1 MQLGLGEIEE
11 RQLSGWTVHL
21 VEGIGLQIDA
31 VLGNV
36 HFRIGVAGLANFRWV
51 LLKIII

>member
-36 HFRIGVAGLANFRWV
+36 HFRIGVAGL
-51 LLKIII
+51 LLLDG